1 MLPGERQRVQQRE
14 KWLLVP
20 ESVPGSVAH
29 HVAGPRGQEEVTA
42 PRGRGL
48 LPALL
53 RAGKVAAPESIAR
66 PAHTCV
72 LRVQIRVLEPI
83 AEGRVQASLVEKMTL
98 HRNGDVFQANLYN
111 ALMR

>member
-1 MLPGERQRVQQRE
+1 MLPGEKQRVQQRE

-20 ESVPGSVAH
+20 ESVPSSVAH
-29 HVAGPRGQEEVTA
+29 RVAGPRGQEEVTECPEGEA
-42 PRGRGL
+42 SSQ
-48 LPALL
+48 

-72 LRVQIRVLEPI
+72 LRVQIRVLESI
-83 AEGRVQASLVEKMTL
+83 AEGRVQARLVENMTL